1 MDYTLANYHA
11 WASTWCLGR
20 YMVLGQVHGAW
31 AGTWCLGRYMVLGRV
46 ASAGRARRGRGSER
60 SIITALV
67 DFSW

>member
-20 YMVLGQVHGAW
+20 YMVLG
-31 AGTWCLGRYMVLGRV
+31 RV
-46 ASAGRARRGRGSER
+46 ASAGRARRGRRSER